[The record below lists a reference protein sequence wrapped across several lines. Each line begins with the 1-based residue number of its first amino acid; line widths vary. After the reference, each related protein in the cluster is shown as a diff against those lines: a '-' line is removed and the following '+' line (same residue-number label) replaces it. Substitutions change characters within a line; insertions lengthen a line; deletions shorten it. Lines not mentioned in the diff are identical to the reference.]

1 MNIQEIVSSFL
12 AIFQDVRYSPHIT
25 AECTHF
31 VIMDECESSFKNS
44 RIPYFFKVSA
54 KSLLSKLILFYFI
67 CFQIYFLK
75 IFILRSN
82 R

>member
-54 KSLLSKLILFYFI
+54 KSLLSKLIYFI
-67 CFQIYFLK
+67 LFVFKY
-75 IFILRSN
+75 IF
-82 R
+82 